1 MRQTV
6 LIETYAKWLIS
17 RRNEF
22 GNRLTVAAKEQLP
35 LGWEALTEP
44 PEGPGQLTCCWGKKV
59 YPEKMYPEETHHVC
73 EHPACLKAAT
83 NFVF

>member
-1 MRQTV
+1 MQNASS
-6 LIETYAKWLIS
+6 LEEMSLETGLLWLP
-17 RRNEF
+17 
-22 GNRLTVAAKEQLP
+22 KEELP
-35 LGWEALTEP
+35 LGWEALAEP
-44 PEGPGQLTCCWGKKV
+44 PEGPGQLMCCWGKKV